1 MKRRFTLLAI
11 ATFLS
16 STLMAQWNGSDT
28 EEPTIVGG
36 KYQIAKAENLA
47 WIAANPSHWGD
58 SYEQT
63 DDIDL
68 NNKPWTPIGN
78 SETQFTGSYDGNGY
92 VISNL
97 YYNNLNQNYVGLF
110 GYIKSAKLQNITIAS
125 GFVQGSGYTAGVC
138 GGANGVSGNKS
149 EISCCTNN
157 ATVYSKNE
165 RNAGVCGW
173 AENTTITDCINYG
186 LISGFNFTG
195 GILGHCNKN
204 TVSITRCVNVGQV
217 FGMRYTCGNLV
228 GFNNGSKAI
237 LKNCYYD
244 NQINASL
251 GVTTQTGIIETDTDD
266 SEKIEGKA
274 TSAMISGEL
283 ESALGEKWY
292 FEDGLYPRLKIQVGN
307 TSKFSYMNN
316 AIILAATP
324 VKFHNDTDKAD
335 NVTED
340 FVVST
345 KNSVS
350 WESGESSYLSIS
362 KDSIA
367 TINFSTA
374 VVLTATKGSYTK
386 KVYLKTNKINATP
399 IGSIDNPLPVTN
411 EADLKELRDAVNNY
425 GSYKKC
431 ANYDGFKGIY
441 FKQTSNIILESWTES
456 IGIHNSFKGNYNG
469 NNNSIKNIN
478 TNGSVNVGGLFS
490 LASYGKIENLT
501 IYGNVSGE
509 SFVGGIC
516 GSTFKETLE
525 NCTSNC
531 TVNVGWNNSYAG
543 GIVGVDKGFS
553 ELINCTNNGNVTGG
567 QYCGGI
573 MATSNMETTFD
584 NCENFGTIDCSEGT
598 TATYP
603 GLYVGGI
610 CGALSSTSGKCTI
623 INCKNYGKI
632 KAKSTAGGIVG
643 TAMKPSDDC
652 KINNCINTGDIEGAS
667 PIGGIVGASTK
678 TNVSN
683 CLNLGTINAGGGIA
697 GSIES
702 GYSVSNCFNAGAA
715 NSAIATSGKADT
727 CLNIGKVTS
736 VPATGCFNDSQ
747 MSAKSGYYNTS
758 DMLGD
763 ELQSNLGTEKW
774 TFTDGM
780 YPMIKALEN
789 SDFMIVAATPL
800 ILDGENNIENVRKN
814 FTYSAIDGVE
824 WTSNN
829 HEYISFANG
838 TGYITYYK
846 ATEDDPDTP
855 SSITVTA
862 TKNVNN
868 VKISKTI
875 SLTLYPKVGK
885 ESPQAALSINPPQEE
900 YGWLF
905 TENILNKSAACE
917 GNWEYSIPLNSK
929 PNAGSHTLTAT
940 FIPTDDLYGIQTVS
954 VDFTVTKK
962 EVPTFTWRPEDKSY
976 PYGAADNNSKIMC
989 AVAQDGDNVID
1000 GTFTYDIPALNAGEQ
1015 TVKLIGFESTNYEIS
1030 TLPIEKTI
1038 TVDPIPVSIS
1048 WTQPKA
1054 IAEGT
1059 AISNLQL
1066 GAFCAI
1072 GGTITYKKIYN
1083 EDTTDINVGEVLPV
1097 GKYKLIAT
1105 FKPSDENSN
1114 YAEATKEV
1122 DLAVKAIP
1130 TITWSKPDD
1139 IANGTALSETQ
1150 LNASVSPASAGTIK
1164 YSLDKAGNTPALGAV
1179 LSIGIHPLWATID
1192 ESEDYMGAQKSVSI
1206 EVVENPIVFVWNP
1219 QNLTYGASE
1228 EEIQTKIKNATATQG
1243 GATLS
1248 GLVYTIPE
1256 ELNAGKQI
1264 VSVTVNGVSAE
1275 RTITVSQATPEI
1287 TWGTPADI
1295 TVGTALS
1302 TETQLKAE
1310 AKYNNEV
1317 VAGTYAYTYKGKD
1330 ADGAIPT
1337 VGNNQT
1343 ISVTFTP
1350 TSKNYTSAS
1359 ASVKINVT
1367 KATPVV
1373 TWDDIEPI
1381 TYGTKLWTTQLN
1393 AKVEEGHGPNAEPNY
1408 TLADGTNAT
1417 NALLD
1422 AGTHEITATLEQ
1434 SPNYTE
1440 WTMTK
1445 TIKVNQAT
1453 PVIEWTP
1460 NAVAWGAS
1468 EEEIDSNVKNAVAKD
1483 SKGNVLEGEFTYVI
1497 PELTAVGEVAASVTF
1512 ENKNYKSTSATTKT
1526 LNVTKANPVIAW
1538 TPQNITFGASS
1549 DEIVSKID
1557 NAQASYNG
1565 EEVKGAFEYDTN
1577 IPNLDAGT
1585 HVVTVKFTPQDGEKF
1600 NDVEETA
1607 ELTIE
1612 KATPTI
1618 VWEPK
1623 NVTYGASSEEIAAA
1637 LENAEA
1643 QFNGETVSGEYEYML
1658 PLTTDLQVGLE
1669 EMDLIAV
1676 VTFTPTGDDTTNFE
1690 AVSTIVNVVV
1700 EKANPVITWS
1710 TPSDINEGTALS
1722 DAQLNAAA
1730 NVDGNFKYE
1739 PANGTVLSVGE
1750 HQKLT
1755 VTFTPTDANNYNTVS
1770 DSVFINVKELIDT
1783 TTVKPNVEIVWT
1795 PSSIVYGT
1803 PVGKTFNAEANVE
1816 GVFSYSLTADS
1827 ILGAGEYKV
1836 IATLSPVNGNDTA
1849 IERIVKVAKAELTAT
1864 AANDTI
1870 VQGDT
1875 MPTFEINYT
1884 GFVGNDNAASLTTA
1898 PTATCS
1904 ASTDT
1909 VGSFEI
1915 VVSGG
1920 EAINYNFV
1928 HVNGLLV
1935 VLAKNDTA
1943 LIPIDTLP
1951 NHNDTLPHNDTLAND
1966 TVVLPVIY
1974 WSTPKSMRYGEVVD
1988 STNILYATANIE
2000 GRFEYAVLFHTILDT
2015 INNSA
2020 TSPVGVEENNKRIL
2034 SVGDTL
2040 TPGDYTLTATFYP
2053 ADTTLSS
2060 VVDTAYLWVKRAILE
2075 VSVADVTIN
2084 QGEKMPTFVISY
2096 KGFVFGENESNLTT
2110 APVATCNA
2118 NTNEPGTYNIEFKAG
2133 IDGNYEF
2140 EFQNGT
2146 LTVLKKDDDVAINET
2161 AAIFEVYPNP
2171 SNGAFFVNAGDEAQE
2186 VRIFNSTGK
2195 LVKVETIEGVT
2206 RIDISEY
2213 ADGMYFVKLGNQSKT
2228 IIKQ

>member
-28 EEPTIVGG
+28 EEPTIVEG

-47 WIAANPSHWGD
+47 WIAANPLHWGD

-68 NNKPWTPIGN
+68 NNKPWTPIGDGT
-78 SETQFTGSYDGNGY
+78 TQFTGSYDGNGY

-110 GYIKSAKLQNITIAS
+110 GYIKSAKLRNITIAS

-138 GGANGVSGNKS
+138 GGANGVPGNKS

-362 KDSIA
+362 KDSVA

-469 NNNSIKNIN
+469 NNNTIKNIN

-715 NSAIATSGKADT
+715 NSAIATSGKIDS

-736 VPATGCFNDSQ
+736 IPATGCFNDSQ
-747 MSAKSGYYNTS
+747 MSTKSGYNTS

-763 ELQSNLGTEKW
+763 ELQSDLGSEKW

-780 YPMIKALEN
+780 YPMIKTLAN
-789 SDFMIVAATPL
+789 SDYMIVAATPL
-800 ILDGENNIENVRKN
+800 ILDGENNIENIRKN
-814 FTYSAIDGVE
+814 FTYSAVDGVE

-846 ATEDDPDTP
+846 ATEEDLDTP
-855 SSITVTA
+855 SSVIVTA

-885 ESPQAALSINPPQEE
+885 ESPQATLSINPPKDE
-900 YGWLF
+900 YGWQF
-905 TENILNKSAACE
+905 TEDIITKSAACE
-917 GNWEYSIPLNSK
+917 GDWEYSIPLNSK

-940 FIPTDDLYGIQTVS
+940 FIPSNELYGIQTVS

-962 EVPTFTWRPEDKSY
+962 DVPTVIWDPETKSY

-989 AVAQDGDNVID
+989 AVAKDGDIEID
-1000 GTFTYDIPALNAGEQ
+1000 GTFTYDIPALNAGDP
-1015 TVKLIGFESTNYEIS
+1015 TVKIIGFESTNYEIS
-1030 TLPIEKTI
+1030 YLPIETSI
-1038 TVDPIPVSIS
+1038 HVDPIPVSIS
-1048 WTQPKA
+1048 WSQPKA

-1059 AISNLQL
+1059 AISKLQL

-1072 GGTITYKKIYN
+1072 GGTISYKKISN
-1083 EDTTDINVGEVLPV
+1083 GVESDVNVGDVLPV
-1097 GKYKLIAT
+1097 GKYTLKAI
-1105 FKPSDENSN
+1105 FEPSPENSN

-1122 DLAVKAIP
+1122 NFAVKAIP

-1139 IANGTALSETQ
+1139 IALGTALSATQ
-1150 LNASVSPASAGTIK
+1150 LNASVLPANAGTIK
-1164 YSLDKAGNTPALGAV
+1164 YSLDKAGTSPAIDQV
-1179 LSIGIHPLWATID
+1179 LSLGIHPLWATID

-1206 EVVENPIVFVWNP
+1206 KVVDNPIVFVWTP
-1219 QNLTYGASE
+1219 QGFTYGASE

-1359 ASVKINVT
+1359 ASVEINVT
-1367 KATPVV
+1367 KATPIV

-1434 SPNYTE
+1434 STNYSE

-1445 TIKVNQAT
+1445 TILVKQAE
-1453 PVIEWTP
+1453 PVISWELGE
-1460 NAVAWGAS
+1460 VAWGTS
-1468 EEEIDSNVKNAVAKD
+1468 EEEIENNVKNAVAKD
-1483 SKGNVLEGEFTYVI
+1483 AKGNVLEGNFTYVI
-1497 PELTAVGEVAASVTF
+1497 PELNAVGEVEVSVTF
-1512 ENKNYKSTSATTKT
+1512 ENKNYKTAAATTKK
-1526 LNVTKANPVIAW
+1526 LNVTKAYPVITW
-1538 TPQNITFGASS
+1538 TPQSVTYGASVAEMLS
-1549 DEIVSKID
+1549 LD
-1557 NAQASYNG
+1557 NAEASYNG
-1565 EEVKGAFEYDTN
+1565 EEVKGSFAFD
-1577 IPNLDAGT
+1577 NLSTLHAGT
-1585 HVVTVKFTPQDGEKF
+1585 QNINVTFTPENTELF
-1600 NDVEETA
+1600 NPVVGTA
-1607 ELTIE
+1607 ELTVL

-1618 VWEPK
+1618 EWNPK
-1623 NVTYGASSEEIAAA
+1623 AEIAFGTT
-1637 LENAEA
+1637 LNDDVLNAKA
-1643 QFNGETVSGEYEYML
+1643 NVDGTFKYEPTADSVL
-1658 PLTTDLQVGLE
+1658 KVGSLK
-1669 EMDLIAV
+1669 ITA
-1676 VTFTPTGDDTTNFE
+1676 TFTPTDAENYENATASVE
-1690 AVSTIVNVVV
+1690 INVV
-1700 EKANPVITWS
+1700 KANPVITWN
-1710 TPSDINEGTALS
+1710 TPEDITVGTALT
-1722 DAQLNAAA
+1722 DAQLNAKA
-1730 NVDGNFKYE
+1730 NVDGTFAYT
-1739 PANGTVLSVGE
+1739 PAKDAVLEVGE

-1755 VTFTPTDANNYNTVS
+1755 VLFTPADAENYNSVS
-1770 DSVFINVKELIDT
+1770 DSVFINVAAAANDT
-1783 TTVKPNVEIVWT
+1783 TTTIDSTAAIVWV
-1795 PSSIVYGT
+1795 PNEIVYGT
-1803 PVGKTFNAEANVE
+1803 PVGETFNAVSKID
-1816 GVFSYSLTADS
+1816 GKITYSLAADS
-1827 ILGAGEYKV
+1827 ILDAGEYKV
-1836 IATLSPVNGNDTA
+1836 IATLSPVNGNDTT

-1875 MPTFEINYT
+1875 MPKFEINYK
-1884 GFVGNDNAASLTTA
+1884 GFVGNDNVASLTTA

-1904 ASTDT
+1904 ASTDS
-1909 VGSFEI
+1909 VGTFGI

-1935 VLAKNDTA
+1935 VLAKSDT
-1943 LIPIDTLP
+1943 LQPIDTIQPIDTVQPIDTLLP
-1951 NHNDTLPHNDTLAND
+1951 IDTTGVALITWAPAANLIAYGTL
-1966 TVVLPVIY
+1966 I
-1974 WSTPKSMRYGEVVD
+1974 D
-1988 STNILYATANIE
+1988 STILNATANIE
-2000 GRFEYAVLFHTILDT
+2000 GKFSYTAIKIKEGIYYADSNIVICYMDSTSEEPMLMTNDT
-2015 INNSA
+2015 IIA
-2020 TSPVGVEENNKRIL
+2020 TCSLAI
-2034 SVGDTL
+2034 GDTL
-2040 TPGDYTLTATFYP
+2040 NAGVYNLVATFQP
-2053 ADTTLSS
+2053 ADTTLSTVS
-2060 VVDTAYLWVKRAILE
+2060 DTITLTVNKVVLE
-2075 VSVADVTIN
+2075 VTVADVTIN
-2084 QGEKMPTFVISY
+2084 QGDAMPEFAIKY
-2096 KGFVFGENESNLTT
+2096 NGFVLGENESNLTT

-2118 NTNEPGTYNIEFKAG
+2118 NTNEAGTYNIEFKAG

-2140 EFQNGT
+2140 VYKDGT
-2146 LTVLKKDDDVAINET
+2146 LTVLKKDDDVAINES

-2171 SNGAFFVNAGDEAQE
+2171 SNGTFFVNAGDDAQE

-2195 LVKVETIEGVT
+2195 LVKVENIEGVT

-2213 ADGMYFVKLGNQSKT
+2213 ANGMYFVKVGNQTKT